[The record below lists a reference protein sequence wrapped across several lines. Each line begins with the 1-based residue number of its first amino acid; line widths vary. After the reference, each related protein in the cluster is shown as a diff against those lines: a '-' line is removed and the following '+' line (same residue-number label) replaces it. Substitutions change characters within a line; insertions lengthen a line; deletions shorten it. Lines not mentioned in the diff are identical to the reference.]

1 MESMVRKQI
10 YLKRR
15 PEQQLKRR
23 AAETGLSE
31 AELIRQAL
39 DHQLSAGSTLVMDPE
54 AWQRER
60 GYLAELIA
68 KGPVAGGRSWRR
80 EDLHER

>member
-15 PEQQLKRR
+15 QEQQLKRR
-23 AAETGLSE
+23 VAETGLSE

-39 DHQLSAGSTLVMDPE
+39 DNQLSAGGSLVLDPE

-60 GYLAELIA
+60 QYLAELIA
-68 KGPVAGGRSWRR
+68 QGPVAGGRSWRR